1 MSNFWQRLITGIV
14 FLTVLISGILFSQ
27 WTFAL
32 LFALIDVLALN
43 EFYRISVKNGNKP
56 LTIYGMAVGLISF
69 ALSFLAFANIIEKSA
84 LALVVPMLALVFI
97 IVLFGKF
104 ENPISTIATTFY
116 GLVYI
121 ALPFALISPIA
132 FHTNEYQSIM
142 VLGMFI
148 IIWVNDTGAYCF
160 GVTIGR
166 HHMFERISPKKT
178 WEGLIGGMLTAIGA
192 SFVLA
197 HFFDALTQ
205 AQWVGL
211 ALIICIFG
219 TLGDLA
225 ESQFKRTVGIKDSS
239 NLLPGHGGILDRF
252 DSIILAIPVIF
263 AYLQFVS

>member
-43 EFYRISVKNGNKP
+43 EFYRISKP

-121 ALPFALISPIA
+121 ALPFALVSPIA
-132 FHTNEYQSIM
+132 FHTNE
-142 VLGMFI
+142 LWFLE
-148 IIWVNDTGAYCF
+148 C
-160 GVTIGR
+160 
-166 HHMFERISPKKT
+166 
-178 WEGLIGGMLTAIGA
+178 
-192 SFVLA
+192 
-197 HFFDALTQ
+197 
-205 AQWVGL
+205 
-211 ALIICIFG
+211 
-219 TLGDLA
+219 
-225 ESQFKRTVGIKDSS
+225 SS
-239 NLLPGHGGILDRF
+239 
-252 DSIILAIPVIF
+252 
-263 AYLQFVS
+263 